1 MRTFKTPILKSLLF
15 AALVTAT
22 LTAGTGVAHAAF
34 ITDTTTFSFN
44 GNTTPYNLSLN
55 SFNPALGTLT
65 GISLTL
71 VTNLTP
77 QVQLLNLTTSG
88 QPFTNAQSTA
98 TFTLNGP
105 GSTAVTATA
114 STGSIDGT
122 ASAGMYTIS
131 TFSGS
136 TVNQTQ
142 IIDLSPAIWAQYQGA
157 GPLSFQAALGPY
169 TSSASFT
176 PGTLAVGGN
185 GLVNG
190 DVTIAYAY
198 APVPLPATFLL
209 FGSGLAGLAAV
220 RKRLKK

>member
-1 MRTFKTPILKSLLF
+1 
-15 AALVTAT
+15 
-22 LTAGTGVAHAAF
+22 
-34 ITDTTTFSFN
+34 
-44 GNTTPYNLSLN
+44 
-55 SFNPALGTLT
+55 
-65 GISLTL
+65 
-71 VTNLTP
+71 
-77 QVQLLNLTTSG
+77 
-88 QPFTNAQSTA
+88 
-98 TFTLNGP
+98 
-105 GSTAVTATA
+105 
-114 STGSIDGT
+114 
-122 ASAGMYTIS
+122 MYTIS